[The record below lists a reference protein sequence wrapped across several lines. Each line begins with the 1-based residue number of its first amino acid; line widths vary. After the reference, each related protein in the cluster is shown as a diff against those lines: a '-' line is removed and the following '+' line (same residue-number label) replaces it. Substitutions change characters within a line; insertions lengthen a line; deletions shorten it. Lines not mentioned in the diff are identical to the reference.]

1 MLASFII
8 SDKRSGGYSM
18 QDSNSKKVSV
28 HTRQL
33 NFSLQELQNYVDAN
47 DIITDPD
54 YQRRYV
60 YDAKRASKLI
70 ESILIGIPIPVVY
83 LAEEDEGIY
92 SVIDGQQ
99 RITSFVKYLKNE
111 FALSGLTKLSDLNGL
126 LYKELDKG
134 IQRRLK
140 IQTIS
145 AVCIE
150 KGSEDLK
157 YEIFSRLNLGAVK
170 LKDQE
175 VRNCIYRGS
184 FNNMLKDIA
193 KTNQNLQILFHDDNK
208 RFAYEERILRFFTLR
223 NYMQLKGTYKLMMNE
238 YMKKHSNDTDEQIRA
253 AKNQY
258 NSLIELIK
266 AVMGDDAFFS
276 FSNDHRRKFNG
287 AIYDSIIIPFS
298 YFQKRTIMKHSDEI
312 RNEINQLKRENA
324 DYQNWVY
331 VGTNA
336 GSKIRN
342 RIDAVMHI
350 INRVTVSDSQNWGKR
365 LFDSSVKEQ
374 LFHCGYICSYCGNQI
389 LSIDDCEVDHIIP
402 YDCGGPTEIENAQ
415 LLHKWCNRSKRNKPA
430 SIEDFVDDSDD
441 DES

>member
-1 MLASFII
+1 MKDIDAEKLT
-8 SDKRSGGYSM
+8 
-18 QDSNSKKVSV
+18 V
-28 HTRQL
+28 HTRQI

-54 YQRRYV
+54 YQRNYI
-60 YDAKRASKLI
+60 YDVKRASRLI

-83 LAEEDEGIY
+83 LAEEDEGVY

-111 FALSGLTKLSDLNGL
+111 YKLNGLTKLPELNGL
-126 LYKELDKG
+126 FYKELDKG
-134 IQRRLK
+134 TQRRLK

-150 KGSEDLK
+150 KGSENLK
-157 YEIFSRLNLGAVK
+157 YEIFSRLNLGSVK

-184 FNNMLKDIA
+184 FNDMLKDIA
-193 KTNQNLQILFHDDNK
+193 ENNQTLRILFHDENN

-238 YMKKHSNDTDEQIRA
+238 FMEKHLNDNEEQIKT

-258 NSLIELIK
+258 NGLIELIK
-266 AVMGDDAFFS
+266 TVVGDDAFFS
-276 FSNDHRRKFNG
+276 FSNDRRCKFNG

-298 YFQKRTIMKHSDEI
+298 YYQKRDIMKHADEI
-312 RNEINQLKRENA
+312 RCEINKLKSENLE
-324 DYQNWVY
+324 YQSWVY
-331 VGTNA
+331 SGTNA
-336 GSKIRN
+336 GTKVRN
-342 RIDAVMHI
+342 RINAVMQILKRI
-350 INRVTVSDSQNWGKR
+350 IEPETQCRDKR
-365 LFDSSVKEQ
+365 LFAPAVKEQ
-374 LFHCGYICSYCGNQI
+374 LYYSGYKCSYCGNQI

-402 YDCGGPTEIENAQ
+402 YDAGGLTEIQNAQ
-415 LLHKWCNRSKRNKPA
+415 LLHKWCNRSKGSKSNA
-430 SIEDFVDDSDD
+430 IEDFIDDS
-441 DES
+441 EEAEEMC